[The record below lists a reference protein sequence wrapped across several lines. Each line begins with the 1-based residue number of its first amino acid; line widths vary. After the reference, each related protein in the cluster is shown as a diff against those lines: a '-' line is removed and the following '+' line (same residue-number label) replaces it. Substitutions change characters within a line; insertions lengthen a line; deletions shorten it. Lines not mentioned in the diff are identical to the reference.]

1 MVKAGGRL
9 GACYNP
15 AVAVTLTV
23 NSVLYL
29 DNTENYLSHYFKTY
43 FFGPLLGGI
52 LAGLFHFLHKRF
64 VLLKGCEED
73 EQSVDPNFSHE
84 FKQGLIHDEHQNNL
98 LS

>member
-52 LAGLFHFLHKRF
+52 LAGVFHIIHKRF

-73 EQSVDPNFSHE
+73 DQSSVDPEFSHE
-84 FKQGLIHDEHQNNL
+84 FKQGLIHDQ
-98 LS
+98 